1 MKKFVIFFFMHMIIC
16 GICLP
21 SFAQDRGVQLVQIVI
36 DGKPVTL
43 YNQSHAL
50 VIGVSNY
57 RNFEKLPGVSEDVNA
72 VKTALETQGFH
83 VVVVMDPDHDSLKRA
98 FSDFI
103 GEYGQDPENRLLF
116 YYAGHGYSYTNYYH
130 EQLGYLVP
138 TDAPLPLKDH
148 MGIFQAKCIEMAQ
161 IEIYARTIQ
170 SKHALFLFDACFSG
184 SLFQSTRAI
193 PEYIDHNSMLPV
205 RQFITSGS
213 ADETVPDKSLFRKEF
228 IAALSGAADNDKDGY
243 ITGTELGTFIQKTVI
258 NYSHDAQHPQYGK
271 IRNPNLDKGDFIFV
285 LNPAG
290 LKPPGIVRF
299 GNLNLTSQF
308 PGTLYLDE
316 ALFKQIGSNT
326 LVPLTNLSEG
336 NHTLKITGEETQEQ
350 VLYILPDQTVT
361 YTFERKKQQ
370 RKTFDGF
377 EMVFVEGG
385 TFFMG
390 GNDGAYDEAPAHR
403 VTTNNFY
410 MGRYEVMQRQWQD
423 VMGMNPS
430 KNNSC
435 NTCPVENVSWNDVQE
450 FLTKLNQR
458 TGKKYR
464 LPTEAEWEYAA
475 GGGKAGKGN
484 EYSGGSKPEDVA
496 WFKATS
502 DDKTHPVGKKKP
514 NELGI
519 YDMSGNV
526 WEWCSDFYD
535 KNYYVSSQQNDPRG
549 PQNTNTHVIR
559 GGSWE
564 GSATNVRVKKRG
576 RSLPEEKS
584 SYYGFRIC
592 LSE

>member
-1 MKKFVIFFFMHMIIC
+1 
-16 GICLP
+16 
-21 SFAQDRGVQLVQIVI
+21 
-36 DGKPVTL
+36 
-43 YNQSHAL
+43 
-50 VIGVSNY
+50 
-57 RNFEKLPGVSEDVNA
+57 
-72 VKTALETQGFH
+72 
-83 VVVVMDPDHDSLKRA
+83 
-98 FSDFI
+98 
-103 GEYGQDPENRLLF
+103 
-116 YYAGHGYSYTNYYH
+116 
-130 EQLGYLVP
+130 
-138 TDAPLPLKDH
+138 
-148 MGIFQAKCIEMAQ
+148 
-161 IEIYARTIQ
+161 
-170 SKHALFLFDACFSG
+170 
-184 SLFQSTRAI
+184 
-193 PEYIDHNSMLPV
+193 
-205 RQFITSGS
+205 
-213 ADETVPDKSLFRKEF
+213 
-228 IAALSGAADNDKDGY
+228 
-243 ITGTELGTFIQKTVI
+243 
-258 NYSHDAQHPQYGK
+258 
-271 IRNPNLDKGDFIFV
+271 
-285 LNPAG
+285 
-290 LKPPGIVRF
+290 
-299 GNLNLTSQF
+299 
-308 PGTLYLDE
+308 
-316 ALFKQIGSNT
+316 
-326 LVPLTNLSEG
+326 
-336 NHTLKITGEETQEQ
+336 
-350 VLYILPDQTVT
+350 
-361 YTFERKKQQ
+361 
-370 RKTFDGF
+370 
-377 EMVFVEGG
+377 
-385 TFFMG
+385 
-390 GNDGAYDEAPAHR
+390 
-403 VTTNNFY
+403 